1 MALESRP
8 AEMYSEDP
16 RNEASGDKQTD
27 VMQAAGQIKWF
38 DRRRG
43 FGFIVPDD
51 GGEDILI
58 HCSTI
63 EPHGRRDLPEGCDV
77 ACAFRQGPKGR
88 HVVTLVSFD
97 LECADQ
103 SDLALRHSEP
113 RLRAIDSDADFVAA
127 KVKWFSRVRGYGFL
141 EAEDVEEDIF
151 LHMETLREAGF
162 GPASPDDQLMVQVG
176 DGKKGPLAITVRQD
190 HRLLS

>member
-8 AEMYSEDP
+8 AEMQPTDSNDDHLADE
-16 RNEASGDKQTD
+16 QTD
-27 VMQAAGQIKWF
+27 VLRAAGQIKWF

-51 GGEDILI
+51 GGDDILI

-77 ACAFRQGPKGR
+77 ECTFRQGPKGR
-88 HVVTLVSFD
+88 HVVALLSFD
-97 LECADQ
+97 PDCAEE
-103 SDLALRHSEP
+103 SDRAMRHIEP
-113 RLRAIDSDADFVAA
+113 RLHAIDSDASFIAA

-141 EAEDVEEDIF
+141 EAEDVAEDIF
-151 LHMETLREAGF
+151 LHMETLREAGI
-162 GPASPDDQLMVQVG
+162 GPASPDDQLMVQIG

-190 HRLLS
+190 HRL